1 MHPLGWLL
9 RYFLLALVGAV
20 TADKIMSMLFEIG
33 EPYKGLIFRG
43 RRDDDRQCRDD
54 S

>member
-9 RYFLLALVGAV
+9 RYFLLALLGAV

-43 RRDDDRQCRDD
+43 SRNDDRQCRDD

>member
-1 MHPLGWLL
+1 MHPLGRLF

-20 TADKIMSMLFEIG
+20 TADKVMGMIFEIG